1 MVWGMDGW
9 ACVTFE
15 ATDALKREL
24 IAKAELELA
33 DGHNPDVSS
42 NQQEQVWLRE
52 RLVDRAN
59 RQAKRCG
66 LPTMQ
71 FKSPTAYSKKNPSLL
86 QTGSRA
92 LWIIDREGPSVC
104 IVL

>member
-24 IAKAELELA
+24 IVKAELELA
-33 DGHNPDVSS
+33 DGHNPDASS
-42 NQQEQVWLRE
+42 NPQEQIWLRNRMFE
-52 RLVDRAN
+52 RAN
-59 RQAKRCG
+59 QQAKRCG
-66 LPTMQ
+66 LPSVPIQ
-71 FKSPTAYSKKNPSLL
+71 LPEAFRKKNPSPL
-86 QTGSRA
+86 QTESRA
-92 LWIIDREGPSVC
+92 LWIIDREGPWVC